1 MAMNDNHESNFD
13 LYVHKLLTDSGIT
26 AEYQHTSIT
35 ELQTALATASKSHTG
50 ERGMPDFIAAV
61 GEYLLIIE
69 DKADRDKLCL
79 RDKDGGISLDVKA
92 TKDYAVNGAV
102 WYARKI
108 LEGRTYTKIFAFG
121 NAGNPKH
128 HTMKPVF
135 VDAEGVKELAE
146 IETFGN
152 FSPDNIDRYYHSAV
166 LEETPPEEIQQDELR
181 KKAAELHE
189 HLRNYGQLGDKEKL
203 LVVSAILLALMEQ
216 GRGFMLDS
224 LTGDDVH
231 TDGEILCEHMEQSLK
246 RAKVKPEVKREKVI
260 DQFTLIK
267 NRPIL
272 NTLREDLKDGK
283 NPKGKTPLKYF
294 TEYIN
299 GNIYNAIRSGISPHD
314 YLGIFYSEFVR
325 YSGGDGATLGIVL
338 TPSHITE
345 LFCDLL
351 DIKADDVIFDPCCGT
366 GGFLVAG
373 MHRLLQLADNDSERK
388 HVKESQIYGIE
399 VRDDMFAVAT
409 TNMILRG
416 DGQSNLTCEDFLMK
430 DPDEIQLNGI
440 TVGLMNP
447 PYSQAK
453 NKATQNL
460 SELKF
465 ISHLLDCILS
475 GGRAAVIVPVSVMI
489 GKTKEDRQLK
499 ADILKHHT
507 LEGVIS
513 LNKDT
518 FYGVGTVPCIAV
530 FTAGEP
536 HPKDKRVKFVN
547 FQNDGYEVKMHKGL
561 TETDSAKDRRQYLL
575 DCWRGKISDAPS
587 DFMVETVIDSGDEWL
602 HSFYYYNDEIPTE
615 EDFADSLADY
625 LTFEFNMT
633 VHGRGYL
640 FGGNK
645 GSDT

>member
-1 MAMNDNHESNFD
+1 MTDNHESNFD
-13 LYVHKLLTDSGIT
+13 LYVHKLLTDSGIN

-35 ELQTALATASKSHTG
+35 ELQNALSTASKSQTG
-50 ERGMPDFIAAV
+50 ERGMPDFIASV
-61 GEYLLIIE
+61 GEFLLIIE

-79 RDKDGGISLDVKA
+79 RDNDGKISLDVKA
-92 TKDYAVNGAV
+92 TKDYALNGAL

-108 LEGRTYTKIFAFG
+108 LEGSTYTKIFAFG

-128 HTMKPVF
+128 HTMKPIF
-135 VDAEGVKELAE
+135 VDAEKIVELAE

-152 FSPDNIDRYYHSAV
+152 FSPDNIDAYYHSAV
-166 LEETPPEEIQQDELR
+166 CKETPPAEIQQAELR
-181 KKAAELHE
+181 DKAKTLHE
-189 HLRNYGQLGDKEKL
+189 HLRNYGKLGETEKP

-216 GRGFMLDS
+216 PLRFSLDS
-224 LTGDDVH
+224 LTGDKVDGN
-231 TDGEILCEHMEQSLK
+231 TDGDIIFMHMVNSLK
-246 RAKVKPEVKREKVI
+246 RAKVSPAVKLQKVI

-267 NRPIL
+267 NRPVL
-272 NTLREDLKDGK
+272 NTLREEWKNEK
-283 NPKGKTPLKYF
+283 NPYGKTPLKF
-294 TEYIN
+294 FAEYIN
-299 GNIYNAIRSGISPHD
+299 SNIYRAIRLGNSPED

-345 LFCDLL
+345 LFCDLVNL
-351 DIKADDVIFDPCCGT
+351 KAGDVIFDPCCGT

-373 MHRLLQLADNDSERK
+373 MHRLLSLAENDSDRK
-388 HVKESQIYGIE
+388 RVKETQIFGIE
-399 VRDDMFAVAT
+399 IRDDMFAVAT

-416 DGQSNLTCEDFLMK
+416 DGQSNLICEDFLMK
-430 DPDEIQLNGI
+430 NPDDIQLQQI
-440 TVGLMNP
+440 TAGFMNP

-453 NKATQNL
+453 SKETQNL
-460 SELKF
+460 SELNF
-465 ISHLLDCILS
+465 ISRLLDCITKS
-475 GGRAAVIVPVSVMI
+475 GRAAVIVPVSVMI

-499 ADILKHHT
+499 SDILKRHT

-536 HPKDKRVKFVN
+536 HPKEKRVKFIN

-561 TETDSAKDRRQYLL
+561 VKTDSADDRRQYLL

-615 EDFADSLADY
+615 KDFADSLADY
-625 LTFEFNMT
+625 LTFEFNMI

-640 FGGNK
+640 FGVKEN
-645 GSDT
+645 DT